1 MFDFI
6 LARSKEPSSW
16 RGVSLFLTAFGIYIE
31 PALYAQ
37 ITTVGMGV
45 AGLIGMVTADKKAV
59 K

>member
-1 MFDFI
+1 MLDFL
-6 LARSKEPSSW
+6 LARGKEPSSW
-16 RGVSLFLTAFGIYIE
+16 RGFSLFLTAFGIYVE

-45 AGLIGMVTADKKAV
+45 AGLIGMFTADKKAV